1 MYERLS
7 RNKETGLPKKVK
19 GHQNVHHGMQQLV
32 RVENG
37 SLTFFNVELSTKLL
51 YHLIRYHQ
59 G

>member
-19 GHQNVHHGMQQLV
+19 GHQNVQHGMQQLV

-37 SLTFFNVELSTKLL
+37 SLTF
-51 YHLIRYHQ
+51 
-59 G
+59 